1 MIKLKFPE
9 VKGSN
14 LEKKKYDLPKD
25 FEGKLNIVT
34 IAFQQWQQELVNTW
48 VPFLED
54 LKQTYSDLCFY
65 ELPTISRGYKG
76 MRFVIDGGMRMGI
89 PNKSVRNRTITLYL
103 NKKRF
108 MQNLNIK
115 NDENIITYVLNKE
128 GSIISEIEGEYSKE
142 KAKKIKI
149 KVEEL
154 LTK

>member
-1 MIKLKFPE
+1 MKFPE

>member
-1 MIKLKFPE
+1 MLFPE

-14 LEKKKYDLPKD
+14 LEKKKYNLPKD

-34 IAFQQWQQELVNTW
+34 VAFQQWHQGLVNTW
-48 VPFLED
+48 VPFLEE
-54 LKQTYSDLCFY
+54 LKQTYPDLCFY

-89 PNKSVRNRTITLYL
+89 PDKSVRNRTITLYL

-128 GSIISEIEGEYSKE
+128 GRIISEIEGEYSKE
-142 KAKKIKI
+142 KAKKIEKN
-149 KVEEL
+149 VEEL